1 MYIIALKDLYS
12 KKKLIL
18 SLKYGT
24 LHCNAPVAQSV
35 EQLPFKE
42 MVVGSIPTGRTKYY
56 VIIFYMLEDYDPFEK
71 EKKAG
76 IPSEVLAK
84 KYIQQVTKEQ
94 EELKRELFPKPKVKV
109 NSAEENLENGFS
121 KN

>member
-1 MYIIALKDLYS
+1 
-12 KKKLIL
+12 
-18 SLKYGT
+18 
-24 LHCNAPVAQSV
+24 
-35 EQLPFKE
+35 
-42 MVVGSIPTGRTKYY
+42 
-56 VIIFYMLEDYDPFEK
+56 MLEDYDPFAK

-76 IPSEVLAK
+76 IPSEVLAQ
-84 KYIQQVTKEQ
+84 KYIQKVTKEQ